1 MEHDTTR
8 GWFLDNNNRCDNPP
22 TLCSVSDTCYF
33 PSCVC
38 VCVQPAMR
46 IVIGGVVQGEE
57 GETRRRERENIILE
71 ARAQEGGKTEFFFS
85 PYQWMEQK
93 KKKKEGAQ

>member
-1 MEHDTTR
+1 
-8 GWFLDNNNRCDNPP
+8 
-22 TLCSVSDTCYF
+22 
-33 PSCVC
+33 
-38 VCVQPAMR
+38 MR
-46 IVIGGVVQGEE
+46 IVIGGVVQV
-57 GETRRRERENIILE
+57 ETRRRERENIILE